1 MRCPFCTTNDNG
13 VVDSRM
19 TEDGRAIRRRRK
31 CSACNS
37 RFTTYERIEEMP
49 IYLVKKDMRR
59 QLFDRQKVI
68 KGMTRACEKRPIST
82 GDIEKA
88 ALDIEKSAYELGEK
102 EIAAQWVGEQIM
114 KRLRKIDQVAYVR
127 FASVY
132 RSFRDVEEYA
142 KELEYLKQE
151 ESPPQNPERAPCCA
165 IGSHLFT
172 TCWKV

>member
-1 MRCPFCTTNDNG
+1 MRCPFCAANDNG

-31 CSACNS
+31 CNSCGS

-59 QLFDRQKVI
+59 QLFDRQKI
-68 KGMTRACEKRPIST
+68 IRGMTRACEKRPIST
-82 GDIEKA
+82 ADIEKA
-88 ALDIEKSAYELGEK
+88 ALDIEKKAYELGEK

-114 KRLRKIDQVAYVR
+114 KALRKIDQVAYVR

-132 RSFRDVEEYA
+132 RSFRDVEEFA
-142 KELEYLKQE
+142 KELENLKDE
-151 ESPPQNPERAPCCA
+151 GGASLSKE
-165 IGSHLFT
+165 
-172 TCWKV
+172 

>member
-31 CSACNS
+31 CGSCNS

-49 IYLVKKDMRR
+49 IYVVKKDMRR
-59 QLFDRQKVI
+59 QLFDRQKII

-88 ALDIEKSAYELGEK
+88 ALNIEKKAYELGEK

-114 KRLRKIDQVAYVR
+114 QALRKIDQVAYVR

-132 RSFRDVEEYA
+132 RSFRDVEEFA
-142 KELEYLKQE
+142 KELENLKQE
-151 ESPPQNPERAPCCA
+151 GGASVAAER
-165 IGSHLFT
+165 LT
-172 TCWKV
+172 

>member
-1 MRCPFCTTNDNG
+1 
-13 VVDSRM
+13 M

-31 CSACNS
+31 CSSCTS

-49 IYLVKKDMRR
+49 IYVVKKDMRR
-59 QLFDRQKVI
+59 QLFDRQKII

-88 ALDIEKSAYELGEK
+88 ALNIEKRAYELGEK

-114 KRLRKIDQVAYVR
+114 QALRKIDEVAYVR

-132 RSFRDVEEYA
+132 RSFRDVDEFA
-142 KELEYLKQE
+142 KELENLRQDGVT
-151 ESPPQNPERAPCCA
+151 SPTPER
-165 IGSHLFT
+165 T
-172 TCWKV
+172 T